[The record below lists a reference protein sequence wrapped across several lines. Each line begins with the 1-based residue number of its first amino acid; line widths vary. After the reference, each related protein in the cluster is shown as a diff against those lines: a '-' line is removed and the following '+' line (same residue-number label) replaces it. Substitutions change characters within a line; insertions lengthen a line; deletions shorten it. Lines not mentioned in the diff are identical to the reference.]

1 MRNPSSCLFRGLAAM
16 LLLTGFMASA
26 SAQVFKCVDASGQT
40 AYQSQ
45 PCPEATKSSQV
56 DVRSVSSLPT
66 LSGIGSA
73 SEIRQAVVANCLAS
87 AARSTPAMSRLA
99 AEQPRKFRAFCDC
112 TADGVMPQV
121 DKIKE
126 MYLRKDAAGIERL
139 GMQVGIACASRL
151 Q

>member
-1 MRNPSSCLFRGLAAM
+1 MRNALHAFFPRLAA
-16 LLLTGFMASA
+16 LLLMALAASA
-26 SAQVFKCVDASGQT
+26 GAQVFKCVDASGKT

-45 PCPEATKSSQV
+45 PCPESTKSSQV

-73 SEIRQAVVANCLAS
+73 SEIRQAVIANCLGGAS
-87 AARSTPAMSRLA
+87 RSTPAMSRLA
-99 AEQPRKFRAFCDC
+99 AEQPRKFRSFCEC

-139 GMQVGIACASRL
+139 GMEVGLACASRL

>member
-1 MRNPSSCLFRGLAAM
+1 MKNSLQAFFPRLAALLLFTGLA
-16 LLLTGFMASA
+16 ASA

-66 LSGIGSA
+66 LAGTGTA
-73 SEIRQAVVANCLAS
+73 AEIRQAVMANCLGGAS
-87 AARSTPAMSRLA
+87 RSTPAMSRLA
-99 AEQPRKFRAFCDC
+99 AEQPRKFRAFCEC

-121 DKIKE
+121 EKIKE

-139 GMQVGIACASRL
+139 GMQVGLACASRL

>member
-1 MRNPSSCLFRGLAAM
+1 MRHAWHFLISRLAFIGLAM
-16 LLLTGFMASA
+16 GLSA
-26 SAQVFKCVDASGQT
+26 GAQAQVFKCVDASGQT

-45 PCPEATKSSQV
+45 PCPEAARSSQV

-66 LSGIGSA
+66 LSGTGTA
-73 SEIRQAVVANCLAS
+73 AEIRQAVVANCLG
-87 AARSTPAMSRLA
+87 AAGRSTPAMSRLA

-121 DKIKE
+121 EKIKE
-126 MYLRKDAAGIERL
+126 LYMRKDAAGIERL
-139 GMQVGIACASRL
+139 GMQVGLACASRL

>member
-1 MRNPSSCLFRGLAAM
+1 MRHLLQIFVPRLA
-16 LLLTGFMASA
+16 LLLLAGGLSVSA

-45 PCPEATKSSQV
+45 PCPDATRSSQV

-66 LSGIGSA
+66 LSGTGTA
-73 SEIRQAVVANCLAS
+73 AEIRQAVVANCLG
-87 AARSTPAMSRLA
+87 AAGRSTPAMIRLA

-126 MYLRKDAAGIERL
+126 LYARKDAAGIERL
-139 GMQVGIACASRL
+139 GMQVGLACASRL